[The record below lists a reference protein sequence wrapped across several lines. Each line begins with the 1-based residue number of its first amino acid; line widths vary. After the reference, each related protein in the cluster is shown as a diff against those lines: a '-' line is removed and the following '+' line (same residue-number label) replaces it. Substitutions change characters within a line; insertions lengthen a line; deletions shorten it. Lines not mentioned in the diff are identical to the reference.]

1 MTEVA
6 EGNVILTAA
15 GVIVLLAAAAS
26 ALYVLVVQPG
36 RKLSQ
41 IAEKFGQFWD
51 DWNGVEERP
60 GVPGRAGVMVRLQR
74 MEEQLYE
81 NHGTSLRD
89 AVNRTESAVRR
100 VEDAL
105 AAHLTEHRL
114 AAAQQVVINTTA
126 VHADVPREVEG
137 SYDNSEGES

>member
-6 EGNVILTAA
+6 KNNVILTAA

-26 ALYVLVVQPG
+26 ALYVLVVKPG
-36 RKLSQ
+36 RKLSH
-41 IAEKFGQFWD
+41 IAEKFGEFWD

-60 GVPGRAGVMVRLQR
+60 GVPGRPGVMVRLAAID
-74 MEEQLYE
+74 EQLRP

-89 AVNRTESAVRR
+89 AVNRTESGVRR

-114 AAAQQVVINTTA
+114 AAAQQRVVINTTT
-126 VHADVPREVEG
+126 VQADVPRDTEEPA
-137 SYDNSEGES
+137 EKGES